1 MNATKTINVWDAK
14 KLQDSLYDNVIAKL
28 FEAGLDEE
36 ARAILAAFDKV
47 LDKAKE

>member
-14 KLQDSLYDNVIAKL
+14 KLQDNLYDNVVSKL
-28 FEAGLDEE
+28 FALGLDED

-47 LDKAKE
+47 LDKIKE